1 MAPSRNAARRRGKP
15 HTIFQIGQAYR
26 PERKYSI
33 GQDVKTDIHTGDEI
47 EDMCV
52 AFNSMVAT
60 INRQAVEIR
69 EQEKQNAMVLYK
81 LLVTQIDPHF
91 IYNTMNVIW

>member
-1 MAPSRNAARRRGKP
+1 M
-15 HTIFQIGQAYR
+15 
-26 PERKYSI
+26 
-33 GQDVKTDIHTGDEI
+33 KTDIHTGDEI